1 MRDRLRTG
9 LTARLTA
16 VNESVG
22 WTVQRVRHSRPAR
35 TLARTIRKGHAGLRL
50 RSVGDQQADRVAPTT
65 VTVRTWP
72 MSVLSIAERSLP
84 QCYHYRLRQ
93 KEHLLRQLN
102 VPFDELGLEDVPEA
116 ISRLQL
122 ARLLIVYRLPRD
134 ARMNLILE
142 EARRLEIPVVFE
154 VDDVVY
160 RRDLVAG
167 NPNLDT
173 LPWSLKAATI
183 KGADDYRNML
193 PLVDANLASTEPLAA
208 DMRKHNGQPS
218 FVVENG
224 IDEHM
229 LEVAAGIESLAPPP
243 VSPPVV
249 MYGSGS
255 RAHDRDF
262 ELAASGLA
270 RWLSENPQGQLN
282 LVGSVALPRDLVPF
296 GPQIRQLPELPFPE
310 YLRELSR
317 STIALA
323 PLTSDAFNLYKSHIR
338 YLESGLVGTPLI
350 GSPTLYAKY
359 IDDGRT
365 GLIAND
371 GDWFA
376 AISRLAADPDMQR
389 RMAQE
394 ARDHVRE
401 WELDQRPLDQTRKL
415 LHSLV
420 PEWAGP

>member
-1 MRDRLRTG
+1 MWDQPRTG

-16 VNESVG
+16 ANESAG
-22 WTVQRVRHSRPAR
+22 WTVQRVRHSRPIR
-35 TLARTIRKGHAGLRL
+35 TLARTLRHGHAALRA
-50 RSVGDQQADRVAPTT
+50 RSSGDLHADRGAPTT
-65 VTVRTWP
+65 ATARTWP
-72 MSVLSIAERSLP
+72 LSVLSVAERSLP

-93 KEHLLRQLN
+93 KEQLLRQLN
-102 VPFDELGLEDVPEA
+102 VPFDELGLEDEA
-116 ISRLQL
+116 EALSRLQL
-122 ARLLIVYRLPRD
+122 AKVLIVYRLPKD
-134 ARMNLILE
+134 PRMTSLLL
-142 EARRLEIPVVFE
+142 EARRLQIPVVFE

-208 DMRKHNGQPS
+208 DMRQRNGRPS
-218 FVVENG
+218 FVLENG

-229 LEVAAGIESLAPPP
+229 LEVAAGVESLPSPPAT
-243 VSPPVV
+243 SPVV

-262 ELAASGLA
+262 ELAAPGLA
-270 RWLSENPQGQLN
+270 RWLSENPQGGLT
-282 LVGSVALPRDLVPF
+282 LVGSVALPGDLVPF

-350 GSPTLYAKY
+350 ASPTLYADY

-365 GLIAND
+365 GLIAED
-371 GDWFA
+371 GDWFT
-376 AISRLAADPDMQR
+376 AISRLAADPDMQH

>member
-1 MRDRLRTG
+1 
-9 LTARLTA
+9 
-16 VNESVG
+16 
-22 WTVQRVRHSRPAR
+22 
-35 TLARTIRKGHAGLRL
+35 
-50 RSVGDQQADRVAPTT
+50 
-65 VTVRTWP
+65 
-72 MSVLSIAERSLP
+72 
-84 QCYHYRLRQ
+84 
-93 KEHLLRQLN
+93 
-102 VPFDELGLEDVPEA
+102 
-116 ISRLQL
+116 
-122 ARLLIVYRLPRD
+122 
-134 ARMNLILE
+134 
-142 EARRLEIPVVFE
+142 
-154 VDDVVY
+154 
-160 RRDLVAG
+160 
-167 NPNLDT
+167 
-173 LPWSLKAATI
+173 
-183 KGADDYRNML
+183 
-193 PLVDANLASTEPLAA
+193 
-208 DMRKHNGQPS
+208 
-218 FVVENG
+218 
-224 IDEHM
+224 
-229 LEVAAGIESLAPPP
+229 
-243 VSPPVV
+243 
-249 MYGSGS
+249 
-255 RAHDRDF
+255 
-262 ELAASGLA
+262 LAASGLA

>member
-1 MRDRLRTG
+1 MRDQPRTG
-9 LTARLTA
+9 LTARLSA
-16 VNESVG
+16 VNESAG
-22 WTVQRVRHSRPAR
+22 WTVQRVRHSRPVR
-35 TLARTIRKGHAGLRL
+35 TLAHTIRHGRAAMRA
-50 RSVGDQQADRVAPTT
+50 RSGGDRQADRGAPTT
-65 VTVRTWP
+65 ATARTWP
-72 MSVLSIAERSLP
+72 MSVLSVAERSLP

-93 KEHLLRQLN
+93 KEQLLRQLN
-102 VPFDELGLEDVPEA
+102 VPFDELGLEDETEA
-116 ISRLQL
+116 LSRLQL
-122 ARLLIVYRLPRD
+122 AKVLIVYRLPKD
-134 ARMNLILE
+134 ARTTSLLL
-142 EARRLEIPVVFE
+142 EARRLQIPVVFE

-208 DMRKHNGQPS
+208 DMRQHNGQPS
-218 FVVENG
+218 FVLENG

-229 LEVAAGIESLAPPP
+229 LEVAAGVESVPSPPATC
-243 VSPPVV
+243 PVV

-262 ELAASGLA
+262 ELAAPGLA
-270 RWLSENPQGQLN
+270 RWLSQNPQGRLT
-282 LVGSVALPRDLVPF
+282 LVGSVALPKDLVPF

-350 GSPTLYAKY
+350 ASPTLYADY

-365 GLIAND
+365 GLIAED
-371 GDWFA
+371 GDWFT
-376 AISRLAADPDMQR
+376 AISRLAADPDMQHR
-389 RMAQE
+389 IAQE

-401 WELDQRPLDQTRKL
+401 WELDQRPLDQTRKM